1 MVKIDFTDF
10 SEFSSCPAWWR
21 NLVTDATKD
30 VEQSDAEEWSNAIAV
45 ALQKYGAEMNEHDSW
60 LMNCVIFKDD
70 MDFLACKLKW
80 DYEDGC

>member
-30 VEQSDAEEWSNAIAV
+30 LEQSDPGWSNAINA
-45 ALQKYGAEMNEHDSW
+45 ALQKYGAKMDELDSW
-60 LMNCVIFKDD
+60 LMNYVIFTDD

>member
-10 SEFSSCPAWWR
+10 REFSTCPAWWR

-30 VEQSDAEEWSNAIAV
+30 LEQEDPAWSNAIVA
-45 ALQKYGAEMNEHDSW
+45 ALQEYGAVM
-60 LMNCVIFKDD
+60 DD
-70 MDFLACKLKW
+70 TNSCLFNYVMFEDEMDFLACKLKW